1 MAAIHYEA
9 TYRAPVER
17 VISVLTN
24 ESFLSAYAQE
34 VGALSYEVGVERAG
48 DELDSPVRTH
58 VAMTVPTSGVPAV
71 FKRLVTATI
80 DITEVR
86 RWEAP
91 ADGRWKGS
99 LAVDASARRRDANVR
114 GALVLE
120 PEDAG
125 AARFG
130 VDGKASVNVP
140 LVGDLAAELVKDLVG
155 SVIRRQS
162 AVMERWL
169 RDG

>member
-9 TYRAPVER
+9 TYRAPVEQ
-17 VISVLTN
+17 IFSVLTD
-24 ESFLSAYAQE
+24 ESFLSAYALE
-34 VGALSYEVGVERAG
+34 VGALRHEVGVEREGGEPGA
-48 DELDSPVRTH
+48 PVRTH
-58 VAMTVPTSGVPAV
+58 VTMTVPTSGVPAV

-86 RWEAP
+86 HWVAP
-91 ADGRWKGS
+91 ADGRWQGS
-99 LAVDASARRRDANVR
+99 LAVDASARRRDAKVR

-120 PEDAG
+120 PGDG
-125 AARFG
+125 CSARFG